1 MCVCVCDL
9 LPCSRILSLIV
20 EPSVKFM
27 LFKAIQ
33 KKKSLMQ
40 SDLLVQR
47 CLTLITG
54 TYILLKSTDKHGEKV
69 PKSSKKVP
77 LFKSVKIT
85 MHYLCSQTQRI
96 QVAVPFHMHFD
107 LWNTS

>member
-1 MCVCVCDL
+1 
-9 LPCSRILSLIV
+9 
-20 EPSVKFM
+20 
-27 LFKAIQ
+27 
-33 KKKSLMQ
+33 MQ
-40 SDLLVQR
+40 SDLHVQR

-54 TYILLKSTDKHGEKV
+54 AYILPRSTEKHGEKV

-96 QVAVPFHMHFD
+96 QVAVPFYVHFD
-107 LWNTS
+107 LLNTS